1 MRLPLRVRVPLRG
14 LGDALPAW
22 LLAAALVFAL
32 GGPGRF
38 VHEAVAHD
46 AAAIAA
52 AGCTDDHG
60 DEPVP
65 ADEDDGHPSCVLC
78 VTLASTRCD
87 VPGPAWVL
95 LAAERPAA
103 RPRTVAAWPCSQR
116 RSAAAPRGPPARA
129 RSAHA

>member
-1 MRLPLRVRVPLRG
+1 MRLSLRVRNPLRG
-14 LGDALPAW
+14 LADALPAW

-32 GGPGRF
+32 GGPARF
-38 VHEAVAHD
+38 LHEAVAHD
-46 AAAIAA
+46 AAVTAA
-52 AGCTDDHG
+52 AGCTGHHD
-60 DEPVP
+60 DEPLP
-65 ADEDDGHPSCVLC
+65 ADENDGHPGCALC

-103 RPRTVAAWPCSQR
+103 RPRTVAAAPR
-116 RSAAAPRGPPARA
+116 FRPRSAAAPRGPPTRV